1 MNTARWRQVS
11 ELYQATLAR
20 PMIER
25 ATFLTEACGE
35 DDALRREVQSLLDRA
50 ASADGSLDGD
60 SLETAASIVGPRLL
74 NEQRFGPYRVLELIG
89 VGGMGEV
96 YRARDGKL
104 GRDVAIKLLPQ
115 PFAADPD
122 RLARFEREARLLA
135 AIHHPNIGVIY
146 DFAEHDGIRALILE
160 LVDGQTLAQVLA
172 STRLSTGDIVAM
184 ARQIVDALD
193 AAHEKGIVHRDLKP
207 SNIKVTTEG
216 VVKLLD
222 FGLATSRPTA
232 PGIASQRIT
241 AMPREPARA

>member
-25 ATFLTEACGE
+25 ATFLTKACRD
-35 DDALRREVQSLLDRA
+35 DDALRREVQSLLDQA
-50 ASADGSLDGD
+50 ASAGGFLDGD
-60 SLETAASIVGPRLL
+60 GVETAASIVGPPLL
-74 NEQRFGPYRVLELIG
+74 TEQRFGPYRVLELIG

-135 AIHHPNIGVIY
+135 AVHHPNIGAIY
-146 DFAEHDGIRALILE
+146 DFAEHDGIRALRRGWSSFWIS
-160 LVDGQTLAQVLA
+160 DWRRA
-172 STRLSTGDIVAM
+172 
-184 ARQIVDALD
+184 ARRRQ
-193 AAHEKGIVHRDLKP
+193 
-207 SNIKVTTEG
+207 
-216 VVKLLD
+216 
-222 FGLATSRPTA
+222 TSR
-232 PGIASQRIT
+232 AS
-241 AMPREPARA
+241 E